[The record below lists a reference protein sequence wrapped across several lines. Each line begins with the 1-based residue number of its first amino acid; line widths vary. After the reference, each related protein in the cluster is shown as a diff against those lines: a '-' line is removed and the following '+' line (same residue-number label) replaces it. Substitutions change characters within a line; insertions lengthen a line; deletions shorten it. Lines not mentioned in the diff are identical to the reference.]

1 MPGNFDFRRWMTYV
15 LMALAVFAIVVS
27 GLSAIESNEWW
38 IRIWDFPRIQILVAM
53 TVLGIALAALDWRK
67 HVWLLAGLVIA
78 GAWQFYRIVPYTPLV
93 SPEVAM
99 TTAAQD
105 DEQCF
110 SFVSLNVLQ
119 TNRDYDRTLRL
130 LREIS
135 PDVLLLLETDVAWQ
149 AALEPVL
156 ADYSARLDRP
166 LDNKYGLLFA
176 TRLPM
181 ASGKI
186 EDIAE
191 PDTPSITAQLRTDRS
206 FTLMGLHPRPPHP
219 GQDTEERDAE
229 ILIAARRAA
238 KLDMPVLAIGDF
250 NDVAW
255 SNTSQT
261 FKRIG
266 GYLDPRIG
274 RGTYATFPAHL
285 PWLAW
290 PLDHVFMTKE
300 FLIRDIKVL
309 EDVGSD
315 HRPVYANVCLA
326 PRAASVRN
334 DRPDAVS
341 EDDRETARDV
351 MQDYR
356 EDKVDEANGAD

>member
-1 MPGNFDFRRWMTYV
+1 MHRQSKIRLGLTIMTITIAV
-15 LMALAVFAIVVS
+15 LALIVS
-27 GLSAIESNEWW
+27 ALSVTDSNEWW
-38 IRIWDFPRIQILVAM
+38 IRIWDFPRIQILVVILVTAAAIS
-53 TVLGIALAALDWRK
+53 VLNWRRYWWLAA
-67 HVWLLAGLVIA
+67 VLLIA
-78 GAWQFYRIVPYTPLV
+78 AAWQFYRIMPYTILHPT
-93 SPEVAM
+93 EVAM
-99 TTAAQD
+99 TAKAQGD
-105 DEQCF
+105 PACF

-119 TNRDYDRTLRL
+119 TNRQYDRTLKL
-130 LREIS
+130 LRETN
-135 PDVLLLLETDVAWQ
+135 PDVLLLLETDAAWQ
-149 AALEPVL
+149 TALEPIL
-156 ADYSARLDRP
+156 SQYPSRLDRP
-166 LDNKYGLLFA
+166 LDNTYGLLFA

-191 PDTPSITAQLRTDRS
+191 PDTPSMTAQLSVNRP

-238 KLDMPVLAIGDF
+238 RLGTPVVAIGDF

-266 GYLDPRIG
+266 KYLDPRIG
-274 RGTYATFPAHL
+274 RGTYATFPSKM

-290 PLDHVFMTKE
+290 PLDHIFMTE
-300 FLIRDIKVL
+300 DFTLGEIRVL

-315 HRPVYANVCLA
+315 HRPVYGRVCLT
-326 PRAASVRN
+326 PRQGELRNKEPAAVTR
-334 DRPDAVS
+334 
-341 EDDRETARDV
+341 DDRETAAEV
-351 MQDYR
+351 MDEYR
-356 EDKVDEANGAD
+356 EDQVEEARGED